1 MDAGDYFI
9 YVSGGNS
16 NPPVT
21 VSSSVQ
27 LDMYEAPPFEM
38 PQTAFSYSFT
48 TPSAAYSFSL
58 TEPAAVT
65 VTGGNG
71 ETCSPDEVDQE
82 GDGIASPEVG
92 IWTAESFAASSD
104 VGESVSDDE
113 PQYGTPDNC
122 VVSVVETELEPGDY
136 VVYVYMDDGDTGNIT
151 IGSSVELTSMRA
163 PSDIKFDH
171 MTTQQIDAVQ
181 SYDIVVPA
189 GGAWFRAEGNSH
201 QASYGVDPFLIL
213 VDSNNNTIASDDD
226 SGDTVT
232 NYESSVLELYLE
244 EGTYRLIATTY
255 EIFWDDCTDCETNY
269 ELRYGFGAAASKPQP
284 EVVVTPSSNNQM
296 PTDIPEIPKLPVA
309 SLVQDSANGVVPA
322 LLDGVT
328 SMVCNSTCIDTLFA
342 NAGITDGSIDITI
355 GDSTVTVKKGQK
367 KAVIKVG
374 ARASKISVTAT
385 SADGTQKVDLST
397 PVASVPAAVQ
407 QAVEAGQ
414 TIGVSSNSSGLTSK
428 LPYLLALL
436 VVLLGAAAVVNA
448 RRKKSVTQN

>member
-1 MDAGDYFI
+1 
-9 YVSGGNS
+9 
-16 NPPVT
+16 
-21 VSSSVQ
+21 
-27 LDMYEAPPFEM
+27 MYEEPPFEM

-104 VGESVSDDE
+104 LGETVDNGEGE
-113 PQYGTPDNC
+113 PMYGTPDNC
-122 VVSVVETELEPGDY
+122 VVSVVETELEAGDY

-163 PSDIKFDH
+163 PSDIKFDR
-171 MTTQQIDAVQ
+171 MTTQQIDAVK

-201 QASYGVDPFLIL
+201 QATYGVDPFLIL
-213 VDSNNNTIASDDD
+213 VDNNNNTIASDDD

-232 NYESSVLELYLE
+232 NNVSSVLEVYLK

-255 EIFWDDCTDCETNY
+255 DIFWEDCTDCDTNY

-309 SLVQDSANGVVPA
+309 SLVQDSANGIVPA

-328 SMVCNSTCIDTLFA
+328 SMVCNSTCIDTLFT

-428 LPYLLALL
+428 LPYVLVLLVALL
-436 VVLLGAAAVVNA
+436 GIGAVLNE
-448 RRKKSVTQN
+448 RRKKSVTQI

>member
-1 MDAGDYFI
+1 
-9 YVSGGNS
+9 
-16 NPPVT
+16 
-21 VSSSVQ
+21 
-27 LDMYEAPPFEM
+27 
-38 PQTAFSYSFT
+38 
-48 TPSAAYSFSL
+48 
-58 TEPAAVT
+58 
-65 VTGGNG
+65 
-71 ETCSPDEVDQE
+71 
-82 GDGIASPEVG
+82 VG

-122 VVSVVETELEPGDY
+122 VVSIVETELEPGDY

-163 PSDIKFDH
+163 PSDIKFDR

-201 QASYGVDPFLIL
+201 QATDGVDPFLIL
-213 VDSNNNTIASDDD
+213 VDSDNNTIASDDD
-226 SGDTVT
+226 SGDTNT
-232 NYESSVLELYLE
+232 NYWSSVLEIYLK

-255 EIFWDDCTDCETNY
+255 DIFWEDCTDCETNY

-328 SMVCNSTCIDTLFA
+328 SMVCNSTCIDTLFT

-397 PVASVPAAVQ
+397 PVVSVPAAVQ

-428 LPYLLALL
+428 LPYVLALL